1 MGHSVR
7 MLIRADSAEHIGTG
21 HIMRCLTL
29 AKLLYKR
36 GVSITFISKPHKG
49 HCLDEVRAAGFK
61 VIELPVTEPAKYEG
75 SWCPHAKWL
84 GGTELND
91 AEMSLAAL
99 QQVTLSERVIVVVDH
114 FSLTSQWHDTVKEAL
129 NAKVVVID
137 GLADRALQC
146 DVLIDPNLVLDAQ
159 KKWGGKIPKSTR
171 LMIGPEYFPLR
182 GEFTQISPILRKSVK
197 RVFVC
202 FGGMDKDNATLF
214 VCELLAKWNEK
225 LDDPVSVDVV
235 IGKHHPHK
243 QAIITFCGKQD
254 IELHVQASNISS
266 LMSQADLA
274 IGGGGTISWERCM
287 MALPTVILTIAQ
299 NQVAQAIALEA
310 KGAVVYVGD
319 FNTKCENLKEVE
331 ERVINVLEDLR
342 CSPDKL
348 NEMSAKA
355 LSVMDAYNHA
365 QPWVDEIIS

>member
-1 MGHSVR
+1 MNNSVTALFR
-7 MLIRADSAEHIGTG
+7 VDSAQHIGTG
-21 HIMRCLTL
+21 HLMRCLTL
-29 AKLLYKR
+29 ATLLKER
-36 GVSITFISKPHKG
+36 GVSIIFVSKPHKG
-49 HCLDEVRAAGFK
+49 HCLDEVRGAGFK

-99 QQVTLSERVIVVVDH
+99 QPVTLSERVIVVVDH

-129 NAKVVVID
+129 DAKVVVID

-159 KKWGGKIPKSTR
+159 KKWGGKIPKPTR

-235 IGKHHPHK
+235 IGKRHPHK
-243 QAIITFCGKQD
+243 KAITTFCGKQG

-299 NQVAQAIALEA
+299 NQVAQTIALEA

-342 CSPDKL
+342 CSSDKL

-355 LSVMDAYNHA
+355 LSVMDSYNHA